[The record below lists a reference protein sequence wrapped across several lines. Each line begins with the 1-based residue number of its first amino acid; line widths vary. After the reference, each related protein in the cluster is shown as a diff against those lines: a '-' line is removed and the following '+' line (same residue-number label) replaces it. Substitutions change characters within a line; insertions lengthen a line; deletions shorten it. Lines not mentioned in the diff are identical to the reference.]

1 MKSNILVHLFAVFT
15 LLFGV
20 WVFVRSPDDSDRD
33 TSVSEQSH
41 TQAPDA
47 KQTSK
52 PPLTHTQNSGISASP
67 QLGLGNES
75 AASPQAETTKS
86 NAKDPDQRNA
96 INPQALIDDYILA
109 WRNQDKAAIDRLWDT
124 ISACGKC
131 LAQLVDMIVN
141 KNLEEGMMLELAIK
155 MAALDNDLVLPV
167 FDALIDPSGNRSTAI
182 ILSEKMMNNGR
193 PESVGKIFEIIYKA
207 QQNGHENFAWQLTW
221 VISKLENHAGIQPV
235 LDTIS
240 GRAASGPGYAEHVSS
255 VFSKVA
261 HNIPEPEA
269 VAGVMASYYQSA
281 SALEQ
286 QRLWEVVSK
295 HEDTLVTLAA
305 NAENNG
311 QHYEVQKYAGAIA
324 KLPDLQAVDG
334 LLKLHIN
341 TEYSPEYLGNMLAEN
356 VKSNPTIKVLH
367 KLEDYMRDP
376 DVPIDSRIFAAEG
389 LLAVR
394 NNRQARYILEK
405 VINNPQSADPQL
417 QAYIGG
423 RL

>member
-1 MKSNILVHLFAVFT
+1 VKSNILLHLFAALT

-20 WVFVRSPDDSDRD
+20 WLFVKFPGDN
-33 TSVSEQSH
+33 
-41 TQAPDA
+41 APDTA
-47 KQTSK
+47 GDAQSRVNSPAINQPSRTATGSQISGLSTSLR
-52 PPLTHTQNSGISASP
+52 PASGEEPVASP
-67 QLGLGNES
+67 QTETAS
-75 AASPQAETTKS
+75 DAATDFS
-86 NAKDPDQRNA
+86 QRNA
-96 INPQALIDDYILA
+96 ANPQALVNDYILA
-109 WRNQDKAAIDRLWDT
+109 WRNQDKAAIDRLWGT
-124 ISACGKC
+124 ISVCNKC
-131 LAQLVDMIVN
+131 LSQLVDMIVN

-167 FDALIDPSGNRSTAI
+167 FDALIDPAGNRSTAI
-182 ILSEKMMNNGR
+182 ILSEKLMNNGR
-193 PESVGKIFEIIYKA
+193 PESVSKIFEIIYKA

-240 GRAASGPGYAEHVSS
+240 GRAVTGPGYAEHVSS

-269 VAGVMASYYQSA
+269 VGELIASYYQAA
-281 SALEQ
+281 SAQEQ

-305 NAENNG
+305 NAVSNG
-311 QHYEVQKYAGAIA
+311 QHYDVQKYAGAIA
-324 KLPDLQAVDG
+324 KLPELQAVDG

-341 TEYSPEYLGNMLAEN
+341 TEYSPEYLGNLLAEN